1 MREVNQTTLARS
13 ARRLTNKGLL
23 MLSMMSAGLAHA
35 GTERSQVLLP
45 VGGAQIEV
53 IVEGAG
59 DAVVLLPSSQR
70 GSDDLDD
77 VAGRIAALGHRVLR
91 PQPRGIGAS
100 NGSLEN
106 LTLHVLAADVAAVI
120 RGLGNGRAIVVGH
133 AYGHYV
139 ARVTDLDHPQLV
151 RGVVMAAS
159 ASPGAD
165 PALPAA
171 LDIAADAGQSEAA
184 RLAAL
189 RKAFFA
195 PGSDARPWLDGW
207 HPELAPAYRSAAK
220 IPARSAW
227 WPVTNAPVL
236 DLQAA
241 DDPWRPRA
249 SVNEV
254 KDLLGAKASAV
265 VIPNASHALFPE
277 QPEAVARAIVTWAAG
292 LPR

>member
-1 MREVNQTTLARS
+1 MPGIENIKRGLK
-13 ARRLTNKGLL
+13 KGLL
-23 MLSMMSAGLAHA
+23 MLSLMSAGLAHA
-35 GTERSQVLLP
+35 GPERSVVLVP
-45 VGGAQIEV
+45 ADGAQVEV

-59 DAVVLLPSSQR
+59 AAVVLLPSSQR

-77 VAGRIAALGHRVLR
+77 VAARIAAAGHRVLR

-100 NGSLEN
+100 TGSLEN
-106 LTLHVLAADVAAVI
+106 LTLHVLAQDVATVI
-120 RGLGNGRAIVVGH
+120 RALGNGRAIVVGH

-139 ARVTDLDHPQLV
+139 ARVTDLDHPELV
-151 RGVVMAAS
+151 RGVVMAAAAS
-159 ASPGAD
+159 AGAD

-171 LDIAADAGQSEAA
+171 LDVAADARQPEAA

-189 RKAFFA
+189 RRAFFA
-195 PGSDARPWLDGW
+195 EGNDARSWLDGW
-207 HPELAPAYRSAAK
+207 HPELAPAYRRAAK
-220 IPARSAW
+220 TPARSAW
-227 WPVTNAPVL
+227 WPTTHAPVL

-249 SVNEV
+249 SVNDV
-254 KDLLGAKASAV
+254 KDALGDKASVV
-265 VIPNASHALFPE
+265 VIPGASHALFPE

>member
-1 MREVNQTTLARS
+1 MVRMTK
-13 ARRLTNKGLL
+13 KGVL
-23 MLSMMSAGLAHA
+23 MLSMMSAGLAQA
-35 GTERSQVLLP
+35 GPERSQVLVP
-45 VGGAQIEV
+45 AGDAQIEV

-77 VAGRIAALGHRVLR
+77 VAGRIAAAGHRVLR

-106 LTLHVLAADVAAVI
+106 LSLHVLAQDVAIVI
-120 RGLGNGRAIVVGH
+120 RALGKGRAIVVGH

-139 ARVTDLDHPQLV
+139 ARVTDLNHPELV
-151 RGVVMAAS
+151 RGVVMAAA

-171 LDIAADAGQSEAA
+171 LDIAADAGQPEAA

-189 RKAFFA
+189 RQAFFA
-195 PGSDARPWLDGW
+195 AGSDARPWLDGW

-220 IPARSAW
+220 VPARSAW
-227 WPVTNAPVL
+227 WPVSHAPVL

-254 KDLLGAKASAV
+254 KDVLGAKASVV
-265 VIPNASHALFPE
+265 VIPGASHALFPE
-277 QPEAVARAIVTWAAG
+277 QPAAVARAIVTWAAS